1 MIDFR
6 YHLVSIIAVFFAL
19 AVGIVLGAG
28 PLGERVQQNLPAQLE
43 SMREQNSELQS
54 QILAFE
60 MSQEYQQEFVELVA
74 DQLVSGRLAGQSVL
88 VIGLPGVGGNRLG
101 NVRGM
106 LERSGATVTGTMEV
120 DGSWA
125 DQDSEAALDAL
136 AVELTTKELNTE
148 ANGYQRGATVLAD
161 AVLTSVRPEDVSV
174 DPAAGVE
181 GAPGDPSQFVVD
193 ESIVAGFTGA
203 DFIEVEGELTAKANV
218 AVVVA
223 EPTAR
228 AEPPAEGE
236 DGEAS
241 EAEGE
246 PEEWFDRMIQLIDIL
261 DDAARG
267 VVVAGDRNTAAGHDV
282 IGLIRS
288 GEGVDGDVSTV
299 DSVEL
304 KTGQVAVV
312 YAVAERAGGGS
323 GHYGLT
329 ESAGAL
335 SPPVPP
341 LPEPEPPAEET
352 PEGDDAETG
361 EDGTGEGD
369 GSGTDGESSDGADEG
384 GPDEDDAVGA
394 GATTGEGEAS

>member
-1 MIDFR
+1 M
-6 YHLVSIIAVFFAL
+6 
-19 AVGIVLGAG
+19 
-28 PLGERVQQNLPAQLE
+28 
-43 SMREQNSELQS
+43 
-54 QILAFE
+54 
-60 MSQEYQQEFVELVA
+60 
-74 DQLVSGRLAGQSVL
+74 
-88 VIGLPGVGGNRLG
+88 
-101 NVRGM
+101 
-106 LERSGATVTGTMEV
+106 
-120 DGSWA
+120 
-125 DQDSEAALDAL
+125 
-136 AVELTTKELNTE
+136 
-148 ANGYQRGATVLAD
+148 LAD

-193 ESIVAGFTGA
+193 ESVVAGFTGA
-203 DFIEVEGELTAKANV
+203 DFIEVEGDLTAKANV

-223 EPTAR
+223 EPTAL
-228 AEPPAEGE
+228 AEPAAEGE

-246 PEEWFDRMIQLIDIL
+246 PEEWFDRMVQLIDIL
-261 DDAARG
+261 DGAARG
-267 VVVAGDRNTAAGHDV
+267 VVVAGDRNTAAGHDI
-282 IGLIRS
+282 IGIIRS
-288 GEGVDGDVSTV
+288 GEGVNGDVTTV

-341 LPEPEPPAEET
+341 LPEPEPPAEA
-352 PEGDDAETG
+352 PEGEDGETG

-369 GSGTDGESSDGADEG
+369 GGGTDGESADGADSQDD